1 MLCKTCEKIGKEKE
15 FKIYEDNEVSAF
27 LEEKPATPGQ
37 ITLLPKQHFPILE
50 QIPDKSMGHLFTI
63 ANKLSTV
70 LFDSIGCHG
79 TNILI
84 NNGIAA
90 GQKHSHFSLNI
101 IPRTEEDNIDLEWQ
115 PKQLSEEELSTTELK
130 LKEHTANIGIIEK
143 EKEKPIEIEKKND
156 IIKGKDNYLLKHL
169 RRPA

>member
-1 MLCKTCEKIGKEKE
+1 MLCQTCEKIGKEKE
-15 FKIYEDNEVSAF
+15 FKIYEDNEVAAF
-27 LEEKPATPGQ
+27 LEEKPAVPGQ
-37 ITLLPKQHFPILE
+37 ITLLPKKHFPILE
-50 QIPDKSMGHLFTI
+50 QLTDKLIGHILVI
-63 ANKLSTV
+63 SNKLSSA

-101 IPRTEEDNIDLEWQ
+101 VPRTENDNIDLEWQ
-115 PKQLSEEELSTTELK
+115 PKQLSEEEISTTELK
-130 LKEHTANIGIIEK
+130 LKENTTSVGIIEK
-143 EKEKPIEIEKKND
+143 EKEKPIEIEKKEEV
-156 IIKGKDNYLLKHL
+156 IKGKDNYLLKHL

>member
-15 FKIYEDNEVSAF
+15 LKIYEDPEIVAF
-27 LEEKPATPGQ
+27 LEEKSSALGH
-37 ITLLPKQHFPILE
+37 ILLLPKKHFPILE
-50 QIPDKSMGHLFTI
+50 QLPDKLIGQILII
-63 ANKLSTV
+63 ANKLSSA

-101 IPRTEEDNIDLEWQ
+101 IPRTENDNIKLEWQ
-115 PKQLSEEELSTTELK
+115 PKQLSEEEISTTELK
-130 LKEHTANIGIIEK
+130 LKEHTASVGIIEQ
-143 EKEKPIEIEKKND
+143 EKEKPIEIEKKSD

>member
-1 MLCKTCEKIGKEKE
+1 MICRICEKIGNEKE
-15 FKIYEDNEVSAF
+15 FKIYEDDILSAF
-27 LEEKPATPGQ
+27 LEEKPVVPGQ

-50 QIPDKSMGHLFTI
+50 HIPDRSINHLFTI
-63 ANKLSTV
+63 ANKLSTA

-90 GQKHSHFSLNI
+90 GQKHSHFILNI

-130 LKEHTANIGIIEK
+130 LKEHTTNIGIIEK
-143 EKEKPIEIEKKND
+143 EKEKPIEIEKKNNV
-156 IIKGKDNYLLKHL
+156 IKGKDNYLIKQL

>member
-1 MLCKTCEKIGKEKE
+1 MLCKTCEKIRKEKE
-15 FKIYEDNEVSAF
+15 FKIYEDNEIVAF
-27 LEEKPATPGQ
+27 LEEKPTTPGQ
-37 ITLLPKQHFPILE
+37 ILILPKKHFPIIE
-50 QIPDKSMGHLFTI
+50 QIPDKLIGQIFTI
-63 ANKLSTV
+63 ANKLSSA

-101 IPRTEEDNIDLEWQ
+101 VPRTENDDIKLEWQ

-130 LKEHTANIGIIEK
+130 LKEHTSSIGMIEK
-143 EKEKPIEIEKKND
+143 EKEKPIKIEKKRGS
-156 IIKGKDNYLLKHL
+156 IKGKDNYLLKHL